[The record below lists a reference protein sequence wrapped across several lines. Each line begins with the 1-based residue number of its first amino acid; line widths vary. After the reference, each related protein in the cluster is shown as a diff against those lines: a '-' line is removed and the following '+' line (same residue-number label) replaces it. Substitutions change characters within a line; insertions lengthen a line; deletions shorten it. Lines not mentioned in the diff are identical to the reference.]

1 MSRSFP
7 SAFLLRLR
15 PAGALAR
22 IAPAV
27 VLLIS
32 AGCGALIGVRPL
44 SAARPGLTTYHTIEI
59 AGRSRS
65 FLLHLPPAAAAGVPL
80 PLVLMFHGYQGNG
93 ATLMA
98 ESRMNDAA
106 DRAGYAVAY
115 PDGSG
120 RFKYAWLSWN
130 AVSCCGVV
138 AERHVD
144 DIGFADAIV
153 RRLVSAGRVNPD
165 RVYAA
170 GFSAGGMIALRL
182 ACTRARAYAAVAD
195 VAGAMPDTACV
206 PARAVPT
213 ILFQGED
220 DSDLRDDQSVHKHH
234 KAFPWSTSLE
244 KALDFWARVGKCAPG
259 PLRDTTSAY
268 IRQRA
273 RECPDGMDVTLIT
286 VHHHP
291 HAWPGGESAFPFGS
305 QPAPEPDAS
314 AMILDFF
321 SRHALVAAER

>member
-1 MSRSFP
+1 M
-7 SAFLLRLR
+7 LRLR
-15 PAGALAR
+15 RLSIIARVSFTFVLAC
-22 IAPAV
+22 
-27 VLLIS
+27 S
-32 AGCGALIGVRPL
+32 GCFLIGVRPL
-44 SAARPGLTTYHTIEI
+44 SGARPGLTTYHTIEF
-59 AGRSRS
+59 AGRSRT

-98 ESRMNDAA
+98 ESRMNAAA

-120 RFKYAWLSWN
+120 RFKYAFLSWN
-130 AVSCCGVV
+130 AVSCCGVT

-153 RRLVSAGRVNPD
+153 KRLIAAGRADPD
-165 RVYAA
+165 HVYAA

-182 ACTRARAYAAVAD
+182 ACTRARVYAAVAD

-220 DSDLRDDQSVHKHH
+220 DRDLRADQSVHKHH
-234 KAFPWSTSLE
+234 KVFPWSTSLE
-244 KALDFWARVGKCAPG
+244 KALDFWARRGGCAPG
-259 PLRDTTSAY
+259 ALRDTTTAY
-268 IRQRA
+268 VRQRA
-273 RECPDGMDVTLIT
+273 RGCPDGMDVTLIT

-291 HAWPGGESAFPFGS
+291 HAWPGGEPAYPLGA

-321 SRHALVAAER
+321 SRHALVGSER